1 MQGKFLSSDHNA
13 KNLILDLFFYEGTE
27 RCKSEL
33 LTNPVDTRRS
43 FNVDTAFYDVVRRRV
58 STGKFT
64 VVKVFI

>member
-1 MQGKFLSSDHNA
+1 MLGKFLSSDHNA

-43 FNVDTAFYDVVRRRV
+43 FNVDTTFYDVVRRRV